1 MHEPSLLQ
9 PESLLVT
16 WRLNSQQRQ
25 AMLEDLSQGK
35 GSNHKKRKMESTA
48 QITEEDSKL
57 DEVVVSQ
64 AKKQH
69 APWTVNCLLL
79 VQEKALVF

>member
-1 MHEPSLLQ
+1 
-9 PESLLVT
+9 
-16 WRLNSQQRQ
+16 
-25 AMLEDLSQGK
+25 MLEDLSQGK

>member
-1 MHEPSLLQ
+1 
-9 PESLLVT
+9 
-16 WRLNSQQRQ
+16 
-25 AMLEDLSQGK
+25 MLEDLSQGK

-64 AKKQH
+64 AKKQR
-69 APWTVNCLLL
+69 ADRKSV
-79 VQEKALVF
+79 V